1 MQSEFDIKILKRK
14 LEGEIVQVVDR
25 LVDARRSWLSH
36 RVRREVRNTDTLDG
50 GRGRDGVSSWLM
62 SRSTVREF

>member
-1 MQSEFDIKILKRK
+1 MQSEFDIKILLRK

-25 LVDARRSWLSH
+25 LVDPRKSWQSQ

-50 GRGRDGVSSWLM
+50 GRGRDGASSWLM
-62 SRSTVREF
+62 SRFTVREF